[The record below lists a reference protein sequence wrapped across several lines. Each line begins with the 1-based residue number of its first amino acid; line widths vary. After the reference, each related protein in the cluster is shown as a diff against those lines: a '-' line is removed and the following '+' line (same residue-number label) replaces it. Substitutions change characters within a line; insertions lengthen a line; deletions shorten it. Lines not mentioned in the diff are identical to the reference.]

1 MQICVDCGAHFP
13 KIVEIGGVRLNVRGR
28 KRCLNCL
35 PHRPLTRPRRTV
47 HRPIKDKT
55 CEICGSTF
63 AGRQVIDGHL
73 RYLYRRRF
81 CLDCSPFGTHNT
93 SKQPSGIS
101 APEELREYRRR
112 RKNGQS
118 YRSLKQRRRQR
129 KAELILMFGGRCM
142 DCGYDASPAALEF
155 HHRDASTKEFGL
167 GNWHGSWQRLLAEA
181 AKCDLLCAN
190 CHRLRHAALDF
201 GRSRHREVE
210 LRRQRKLRA
219 VRYMGAICQGCAR
232 DGSAAIFEFHHVD
245 AASKEYGISQA
256 GFPYRWER
264 VLVELA
270 KCVMLCANCHREVHA
285 GVREL
290 FDDGL
295 LGLAEEPAPYR
306 YTLTHAAASAV
317 A

>member
-1 MQICVDCGAHFP
+1 MFIEVA
-13 KIVEIGGVRLNVRGR
+13 GVRLNVRGR
-28 KRCLNCL
+28 QRCLDCL
-35 PHRPLTRPRRTV
+35 PHRPLRAPRKAV
-47 HRPIKDKT
+47 HRAIKQKV
-55 CEICGSTF
+55 CEMCGRPF
-63 AGRQVIDGHL
+63 ATRQVIDGRL

-93 SKQPSGIS
+93 SKRPSGIA

-112 RKNGQS
+112 RKNQHS
-118 YRSLKQRRRQR
+118 YRSLKERRRRR
-129 KAELILMFGGRCM
+129 KAELVDMFGGRCM

-155 HHRDASTKEFGL
+155 HHRDPATKEFGL
-167 GNWHGSWQRLLAEA
+167 GNWHGSRERLHAEA

-201 GRSRHREVE
+201 GRSRRREVE
-210 LRRQRKLRA
+210 LRRERKLRA
-219 VRYMGAICQGCAR
+219 VRYMGAICQGCGR
-232 DGSAAIFEFHHVD
+232 DGTPAIFEFHHRD

-264 VLVELA
+264 VLPELG

-295 LGLAEEPAPYR
+295 LGLAEEATPYR
-306 YTLTHAAASAV
+306 YSLSADASAAA
-317 A
+317 